1 MEKILVI
8 LILFI
13 GIIWRLPYFAPTS
26 LNWDEV
32 SLGYN
37 AYSISR
43 TGADEWGTKLP
54 TIFRGFGDYKLP
66 VYVYMTTLWPLN
78 PRVTS
83 IIAGSLT
90 MLISYLLA
98 RKLFGKQAGLVT
110 LSLVALSPWTVMLSR
125 LALEANLAILFI
137 SLGMLCLVSRKYL
150 WSILFFGISVWTYN
164 SARIFVPLFLVGNWL
179 VYRFKLDKKT
189 LVLVGLL
196 FLPMLIQ
203 LLSTIGQARYQ
214 KLSLIDDG
222 AIAKI
227 NELQTSQWGGRLV
240 YNKATYF
247 VATFAKNYISY
258 LLPNFLFFKGGDH
271 YQFSVQNY
279 GLLYLVC
286 APFFYIGILNLIK
299 NHKLKIKNLLLIWL
313 LLAPIAGSVTRD
325 SPHTLRAVVMLP
337 LPMILTAL
345 GIVSILKK
353 YYLVIL
359 PIFILF
365 SINYQRASNSYL
377 LSYSWSWQYGYKE
390 IVQIIK
396 ESYSRYDK
404 VVFTKKYGEPHEF
417 VAFYWPWDPAD
428 FTKSKSWDYHDG
440 WYWVNALGKIKFIND
455 WEMKSYVYKPKTLII
470 ASPENEPTGTEI
482 KRINFLDGKP
492 AFIIKE
498 S

>member
-8 LILFI
+8 IILAI
-13 GIIWRLPYFAPTS
+13 GIVWRLPYFAPIS

-37 AYSISR
+37 AFSMSK

-66 VYVYMTTLWPLN
+66 VYVYMTTPWPLN

-98 RKLFGKQAGLVT
+98 RKLFGKQVGLVT

-137 SLGMLCLVSRKYL
+137 SLGMLCLVSKKYF

-164 SARIFVPLFLVGNWL
+164 SARIFVPLFVISYWL
-179 VYRFKLDKKT
+179 IYRFKLDKKT
-189 LVLVGLL
+189 LIIGGLL
-196 FLPMLIQ
+196 FLPMMIQ

-222 AIAKI
+222 AIAKL
-227 NELQTSQWGGRLV
+227 NELQNTQWGGRYV

-247 VATFAKNYISY
+247 VATFAKNYFSY
-258 LLPNFLFFKGGDH
+258 LSPNFLFIKGGDH
-271 YQFSVQNY
+271 YQFSVQDY
-279 GLLYLVC
+279 GLLYLIC
-286 APFFYIGILNLIK
+286 LPFFYIGLIK
-299 NHKLKIKNLLLIWL
+299 IFNNKLLLLWL
-313 LLAPIAGSVTRD
+313 LMSPIAGSITRD

-337 LPMILTAL
+337 LPMMLIAL
-345 GIVSILKK
+345 GVVSILRK
-353 YYLVIL
+353 YYLIFCLVI
-359 PIFILF
+359 IF
-365 SINYQRASNSYL
+365 SAINYQLITNNYYR
-377 LSYSWSWQYGYKE
+377 SYSWSWQYGYKE
-390 IVQIIK
+390 TVQVIK
-396 ESYSRYDK
+396 ENYSKYDQI
-404 VVFTKKYGEPHEF
+404 VFTKKYGEPHEF
-417 VAFYWPWDPAD
+417 VAFYWPWPPTD
-428 FTKSKSWDYHDG
+428 FAQSKSWDYHAN
-440 WYWVNALGKIKFIND
+440 WYWVNQLDKIKFVND

-470 ASPENEPTGTEI
+470 ASPENIPTGNEI
-482 KRINFLDGKP
+482 KRINFLNGKQ
-492 AFIIKE
+492 AFIISE
-498 S
+498 L